1 MQSHAHRTTTMGAV
15 LLLLAAL
22 LLAVPV
28 GPADAQ
34 GPDDGD
40 SLQLTSPTNPDE
52 ATAVSI
58 ELSSI
63 TVADGAGVPVLIGRN
78 DVFAD
83 SLASAAGQASAT
95 ENGFQIDTA
104 NAPLLLVPSNA
115 AIPQAVMDEIARIGA
130 PNAFVL
136 GGTAAVPE
144 SSVDQLRAAGVT
156 VERLSG
162 AGRNETAV
170 AIAERFFPQAR
181 IVVIAR
187 AGGPAD
193 NPTAGFAD
201 SIAAGGF
208 AAGLG
213 APIVLTN
220 TDTLPDVTRQ
230 YLVDLAPSL
239 VYVAGGPAAVSDAV
253 FAELVALRPGSDDTI
268 RIAGASR
275 TQTAVEFAVARGY
288 SGAGSASGVIVVD
301 GFAEFGWASGF
312 AAALRSGQSRAPIVL
327 VGANGPDADTQA
339 WLDNTRP
346 DDTGVTYAQGTT
358 PPTLTCSQVTSICT
372 QVATTIGAS
381 TPTTIG
387 QAPSGPQVTTNGMS
401 PTTGPGTCLNNLAV
415 NADAEAGTLDG
426 YETHGFQVRNQTY
439 NGNFSHRDPEYQ
451 RGQFFIRLDTP
462 DSTNGPAEQA
472 SRISQTLALPQAL
485 ESAVDLDQMDFV
497 FTAVG
502 GIGELFGG
510 QTDAFAEAS
519 VTFLSPAGATLG
531 TGRFGG
537 FPVRVTDSNGFV
549 QYGADMERKGQ
560 SGRVPAGTR
569 FASISFSIQE
579 FSASFGALLAIDN
592 VCLDIREREVAIG
605 SVLGPGDSIEPG
617 EKLRSPNAD
626 HQLLLRRSGDLVFIS
641 GGTETVLAGGAGFTS
656 ATMRPDG
663 NFVLEQ
669 TSGQGGPASG
679 TSSTSASLEI
689 TDNGSIVVRSI
700 QGQPIATLNGGLTAT
715 AGPVAV
721 RSQLLPG
728 EQLGITGRLTSPNG
742 LFAAEVR
749 ASGALVVIDTTN
761 GAVRYDS
768 GTGGSGVRLLEF
780 RTDGNLVLE
789 DASGGGP
796 WSTGTTGGFPSPG
809 NGPGGVVEM
818 QDDGNLTVRETAGG
832 TFLWGS
838 ANGDPNAGPVGP

>member
-1 MQSHAHRTTTMGAV
+1 MGAV

-40 SLQLTSPTNPDE
+40 SLQLTSPTSPDE

-63 TVADGAGVPVLIGRN
+63 TVPDGAGVPVLIGRN

-253 FAELVALRPGSDDTI
+253 FAELDALRPGSGDTI

-275 TQTAVEFAVARGY
+275 TQTAVEFAVSRGY
-288 SGAGSASGVIVVD
+288 SGAGGASGVIVVD

-339 WLDNTRP
+339 WLDNTRT
-346 DDTGVTYAQGTT
+346 DDTGVTYAQSNT

-372 QVATTIGAS
+372 QVATTIGAA
-381 TPTTIG
+381 TPTPIG
-387 QAPSGPQVTTNGMS
+387 TPPGGGSGPQVTTGNLS

-415 NADAEAGTLDG
+415 NADAEIGTIDG
-426 YETHGFQVRNQTY
+426 WVLVEPPGIT
-439 NGNFSHRDPEYQ
+439 DPNNPPVAEVIAYDTGIANNSPRQ
-451 RGQFFIRLDTP
+451 KGQFLFSIRGSGRLRQVIAVP
-462 DSTNGPAEQA
+462 SG
-472 SRISQTLALPQAL
+472 L
-485 ESAVDLDQMDFV
+485 ESAMDADTLDYRLS
-497 FTAVG
+497 AVG
-502 GIGELFGG
+502 GSHDGIAVHIRF
-510 QTDAFAEAS
+510 QS
-519 VTFLSPAGATLG
+519 VAGATFTQESVG
-531 TGRFGG
+531 T
-537 FPVRVTDSNGFV
+537 FPVKDFSSPGPIV
-549 QYGADMERKGQ
+549 MEER
-560 SGRVPAGTR
+560 
-569 FASISFSIQE
+569 SIS
-579 FSASFGALLAIDN
+579 GAAAVGSRFITIDLEGPYVSPGYFDN
-592 VCLDIREREVAIG
+592 VCLTLSERETAIG
-605 SVLGPGDSIEPG
+605 PRLGPGDTIELG
-617 EKLRSPNAD
+617 QKLVSPNGD
-626 HQLLLRRSGDLVFIS
+626 HSLLLRRSGELVLS
-641 GGTETVLAGGAGFTS
+641 NGGTETVLAGGAGFTL

-669 TSGQGGPASG
+669 AVGQGGPASG
-679 TSSTSASLEI
+679 TSSTIASLEI
-689 TDNGSIVVRSI
+689 TDNGSLVIRSI
-700 QGQPIATLNGGLTAT
+700 QGQPVTTISGALTAT
-715 AGPVAV
+715 AGPVVV

-742 LFAAEVR
+742 LFAAEVL
-749 ASGALVVIDTTN
+749 ATGALVVIDTTN

-780 RTDGNLVLE
+780 RTNGNLVLE
-789 DASGGGP
+789 DPSGGGP

-838 ANGDPNAGPVGP
+838 ANGGPNAGPVNP